1 VGFFKAAVGASPHN
15 DTIIN
20 FLIDFV
26 KIFLIIP
33 SMKREILD
41 KVRWAGGLVATGSVE
56 ETDIKDL
63 ERWIAYFQHER
74 LIHLIVTVF
83 VGIADMISILIIFT
97 AAAYPAVALTVLL
110 TVLFAF
116 YIAHY
121 YALENNTQKLY
132 KLFDDMLK
140 IWRNK

>member
-1 VGFFKAAVGASPHN
+1 
-15 DTIIN
+15 
-20 FLIDFV
+20 
-26 KIFLIIP
+26 
-33 SMKREILD
+33 MKREILD
-41 KVRWAGGLVATGSVE
+41 KVRWAGGLIAAGSVDE
-56 ETDIKDL
+56 ADIKDL

-121 YALENNTQKLY
+121 YTLENNTQKLY
-132 KLFDDMLK
+132 RLFDDMLK